1 MNNLLKSAIDFYQN
15 KKFIK
20 AEKICQIILD
30 KESNNFDAINLLAAI
45 SFQNKRFSKSIELF
59 KMACKINP
67 NKADL
72 YNNLS
77 IAFLQEKKI
86 HFE

>member
-1 MNNLLKSAIDFYQN
+1 MNNLLKSAIDYYQN

-20 AEKICQIILD
+20 AEKICKIILD
-30 KESNNFDAINLLAAI
+30 KDSNNFDAINLLAAI

-67 NKADL
+67 NRADL

-77 IAFLQEKKI
+77 IALLQEKN
-86 HFE
+86 